1 MKKWLIGFI
10 LLLFL
15 FFVGTYFFIP
25 RKIVITRAVNANAN
39 QAGVFRFLSEEK
51 NWKRW
56 WPGEITESN
65 DSTAMFE
72 AGGYC
77 FTKTGTHFNSFDF
90 SIKKDKQTFNSL
102 LQLFSINISNVKIV
116 WSATINTG
124 LNPFNRI
131 GAYFDVKKLGR
142 SLDSILV
149 SMKSQISNVQ
159 DVYGFDI
166 KEEKVKIEFM
176 ISTKRTFDHYPST
189 ENIYEMLNQVKKYI
203 TNLQAKK
210 EDYPMLHVTM
220 IDSFNY
226 LAQVAIPIDRQ
237 LPDSGIFTSKRMLKN
252 GNILVV
258 QVSGGSNKIDSAMK
272 QMDLYI
278 SDHQYNNVAI
288 PYQSIITDRTQETDT
303 SKWVTKIYFPIR

>member
-1 MKKWLIGFI
+1 MKKWLLGFI

-176 ISTKRTFDHYPST
+176 ISTKRTFDHYPNT

>member
-131 GAYFDVKKLGR
+131 GAYFDVKKLGQ

>member
-1 MKKWLIGFI
+1 MKKWLLGFI

-131 GAYFDVKKLGR
+131 GAYFDVKKLGQ

-176 ISTKRTFDHYPST
+176 ISTKRTFDHYPNT